1 MNDTAEGPFAV
12 TVPPGYRVGGWE
24 VREPLASGAFAS
36 VYAARRAEP
45 PRTEPG
51 GDGLPDEVPREAAL
65 KFLPTGTRTPRQLR
79 HLQDLARRELEVH
92 RKLRRPRLIRMFE
105 ALTVDDPERPAL
117 DGATVLVLER
127 AQTSLDTLLARNGPA
142 PLPGGPA
149 LLAQICEGLAQLHGA
164 GWVHGDLKP
173 GNVLLMP
180 DGTVR
185 LGDFNLA
192 AELEGTHAY
201 APAFATPDYTPP
213 ELLWAE
219 LDERGQQ
226 VRTSGDLW
234 AFGVVAHLV
243 LTGSPPLPGATPA
256 ARRESLLSYARGS
269 LDLRLSAALPEA
281 WRPLVADCL
290 ARTHEE
296 RAAHD
301 AVSLLRRAED
311 AAGTD
316 RSPGLPRLR
325 PRRLRGRLVL
335 GAAAGAVAAT
345 LGVGLVAFDR
355 APGDGAPRTS
365 GGYERCSRG
374 NVCFFSERD
383 GGGEMCNW
391 WDNERDWLSG
401 RVVCGWGEKKA
412 PRSVFNNGY
421 TKDEPYHDV
430 RFYRKAD
437 YRGRLGCVPA
447 GEKRDL
453 PRDTG
458 TVRSVEWETSCAP

>member
-1 MNDTAEGPFAV
+1 MNRPAEDSFTVAV
-12 TVPPGYRVGGWE
+12 PAGYRVGGWE

-36 VYAARRAEP
+36 VYAARRVDRSE
-45 PRTEPG
+45 G
-51 GDGLPDEVPREAAL
+51 QPREAAL

-92 RKLRRPRLIRMFE
+92 RRLRRPRLIRMYE

-127 AQTSLDTLLARNGPA
+127 AETSLEALLERNGRSARNGPR

-173 GNVLLMP
+173 GNVLLMS

-226 VRTSGDLW
+226 VRTSGDVW

-243 LTGSPPLPGATPA
+243 LTGTPPLPGATPA

-269 LDLRLSAALPEA
+269 LDLRFSEALPAA

-290 ARTHEE
+290 ARTHAE

-301 AVSLLRRAED
+301 ASSLLRRAED
-311 AAGTD
+311 AAGTA
-316 RSPGLPRLR
+316 RSPRLPRLR

-335 GAAAGAVAAT
+335 GAAAGTVAAT
-345 LGVGLVAFDR
+345 LGFGLVAFDR
-355 APGDGAPRTS
+355 APGSEVPRAS

-374 NVCFFSERD
+374 NVCFFSERN

-401 RVVCGWGEKKA
+401 RVVCDWGAERA
-412 PRSVFNNGY
+412 PGSVFNNGY
-421 TKDEPYHDV
+421 TEDEPYHDV
-430 RFYRKAD
+430 RFYRKKE

-458 TVRSVEWETSCAP
+458 TVRSVSWETSCAP